1 MIVIVVILVL
11 ICLGCCLALK
21 REHALLCKARKSDKM
36 KTAFIKGLSR
46 EIRTHL
52 HSVSGLAEIISKED
66 LYLSKS
72 EKRNIS
78 TQIKYNTSLVSTLL
92 DEVTVFSDEKGG
104 HPIQDDRF
112 SPNILCQH
120 CLDANLS
127 LTHEGVRMILRS
139 QLDSNYFVSADHHI
153 VELVMNKLV
162 QCACHFTEKGEIII
176 GCRLGDP
183 SHLLQ
188 FYVEDTGGGIPPER
202 AHVLFKWFEDP
213 DEMAEPTEFDLSV
226 AQRLAAKVG
235 GFLRWDEQ
243 YQKGTRMVFTLPV
256 R

>member
-104 HPIQDDRF
+104 HQIQDDRF

-127 LTHEGVRMILRS
+127 LAHEGVRMILRS

-162 QCACHFTEKGEIII
+162 QCACHFTDTCATRHEDGTSLSK
-176 GCRLGDP
+176 RLETKELIAELKKTNP
-183 SHLLQ
+183 
-188 FYVEDTGGGIPPER
+188 YVESNIFRSVENVNLNTVIEYKKDGVR
-202 AHVLFKWFEDP
+202 HNFL
-213 DEMAEPTEFDLSV
+213 DE
-226 AQRLAAKVG
+226 
-235 GFLRWDEQ
+235 
-243 YQKGTRMVFTLPV
+243 Y
-256 R
+256 